1 MPLHRARPFT
11 HLPGDTSA
19 PSARKVQVLHQLF
32 ERRCSCDTQ
41 GRKTS
46 RSCRVPRWEW
56 SAFYAIAEL
65 FELLDHSGSARTLGF
80 GAHLRAPFLVADPLM
95 QNHPEQSIKSVGDGP
110 DGLLV

>member
-1 MPLHRARPFT
+1 MSKFNSS
-11 HLPGDTSA
+11 GSCSSA
-19 PSARKVQVLHQLF
+19 AYGN
-32 ERRCSCDTQ
+32 RCASSQ

-80 GAHLRAPFLVADPLM
+80 GAHLRAPFFVAYPLM

-110 DGLLV
+110 NGLLVSQARQQFAKR